1 MVARMRDPNWPHSS
15 RPESITIFYTNLA
28 PLDIMEAEERRR
40 MILDWVF
47 GWLAWR
53 GIEDYV
59 HSDNCVDSGWL
70 IAQLDYIRNG
80 ANQAQFA
87 QRWGSV
93 DAAYETFQDCF
104 LQSMSLAVQ
113 STEVILFVSAR
124 KTPHYAL
131 RHSDD
136 APRLSTTIQS

>member
-1 MVARMRDPNWPHSS
+1 
-15 RPESITIFYTNLA
+15 
-28 PLDIMEAEERRR
+28 

-59 HSDNCVDSGWL
+59 HSDNCVHSGWL

-113 STEVILFVSAR
+113 STDVILFVSGR
-124 KTPHYAL
+124 KTPRYAL
-131 RHSDD
+131 QPSDE
-136 APRLSTTIQS
+136 APKLSTTSQS